1 MSVNHS
7 VRRQAAIA
15 RPWLAVGNA
24 LAAALLAACIACASG
39 TAAAAEIPYSAAAYQ
54 QALAAGKPLVVY
66 FHATWCPTC
75 KVQQPIVDKLSADPQ
90 LAAVT
95 VLEADY
101 DKETALKRSLK
112 ITQQSTFVVFKG
124 GHEVVRSTGQT
135 DPAVLR
141 ALFARA
147 L

>member
-1 MSVNHS
+1 MFIHLPL
-7 VRRQAAIA
+7 RRQTAVARLRFSAGKILAAGL
-15 RPWLAVGNA
+15 LAVGF
-24 LAAALLAACIACASG
+24 ACASG
-39 TAAAAEIPYSAAAYQ
+39 AAAAAEIPYSAAAYQ
-54 QALAAGKPLVVY
+54 QTLAAGKPLVVY

-75 KVQQPIVDKLSADPQ
+75 KVQQPIVDKLSADPK

-101 DKETALKRSLK
+101 DKETALKKSLE
-112 ITQQSTFVVFKG
+112 ITEQSTFVVFKD
-124 GHEVVRSTGQT
+124 GHEVARSTGQT
-135 DPAVLR
+135 DPAALR